1 MQDGGSMGSGRA
13 GEIVGLIMVEGE
25 VLKKAPMGFH
35 EAIGIVIE
43 ETPVGGVS
51 VPAFFGDAIDGVR
64 RALVVIAPG
73 LPGMVDGGK
82 TPVLTVVLVVARNKA

>member
-1 MQDGGSMGSGRA
+1 
-13 GEIVGLIMVEGE
+13 
-25 VLKKAPMGFH
+25 MGFH
-35 EAIGIVIE
+35 ETIGIVIE

-51 VPAFFGDAIDGVR
+51 VPAFLGDAIDGIR

-82 TPVLTVVLVVARNKA
+82 TPVLTVAFIVVGGEGPQQTLEMFCCGGCGLAQKS